1 MALGDNPHGSPENG
15 YMIVRYEL
23 LSSDQRNV
31 RERTVG
37 EVWASGKSQTSSA
50 NLCTD
55 TEDGETV
62 A

>member
-23 LSSDQRNV
+23 LSNDQRNV

-37 EVWASGKSQTSSA
+37 EVWASQKNQASSA
-50 NLCTD
+50 RLALTLKM
-55 TEDGETV
+55 EKR
-62 A
+62 